1 MRDPSASIPSARGA
15 SARGAAEGP
24 AKGESKGLAGLFGDS
39 VRNAADLLDGEFE
52 LLRRETD
59 GNIRAILRL
68 VATFGTAML
77 LVFAA
82 LMLFVVFLVKG
93 IGALLGSEIAGA
105 VVVGGPFAVVALALT
120 VFGMRR
126 MARKNLAPRRFER
139 QVAEDA
145 RMATRPRG

>member
-1 MRDPSASIPSARGA
+1 MRDPSARGPDQ
-15 SARGAAEGP
+15 RGLGA
-24 AKGESKGLAGLFGDS
+24 LFGDS
-39 VRNAADLLDGEFE
+39 VRHAAELVGGEFE

-59 GNIRAILRL
+59 GNIRTILRL
-68 VATFGTAML
+68 VATFGTAVL
-77 LVFAA
+77 LVLAA

-105 VVVGGPFAVVALALT
+105 VIVGGPFAGIALVLT

-126 MARKNLAPRRFER
+126 MARDNLAPRRFER
-139 QVAEDA
+139 QVARDA